1 MNRISCRLAL
11 TVAACL
17 LPATAARAVIV
28 YEAPGR
34 LTSLPV
40 LAGGVQP
47 GWQYVGTA
55 GRFTGIPIGPRAWVT
70 ATHLNTTTATLDYAN
85 AGTTGTIA
93 YASTRAATSG
103 DLAVMV
109 LNADQPDFTAWA
121 PVWST
126 TNNLFVAQ
134 DVYMYG
140 RGVLRGADV
149 LLSGTQTGWSWG
161 VDEGNSTP
169 LSYGTNELDYLV
181 SDAGSILLAMQF
193 DQPTEQNGLPGTEA
207 ALAYGDSAG
216 AIFSFNTNTSRWEL
230 LGVNYGVDVVRPAP
244 NADYL
249 RAALYDTRGYYVYG
263 GPNNNQLISGTAPI
277 PTVSYATSIPHKYEF
292 LAPYIPVPEPRGSAL
307 LASAAGLLAVA
318 RCRRRISFRALTLP

>member
-1 MNRISCRLAL
+1 MNRVLCRLAL
-11 TVAACL
+11 AVAAGL
-17 LPATAARAVIV
+17 LPAAAARAVIV

-40 LAGGVQP
+40 LAGGVKP
-47 GWQYVGTA
+47 GWQYVGTTT
-55 GRFTGIPIGPRAWVT
+55 RFTGIPIGPRAWVT
-70 ATHLNTTTATLDYAN
+70 AAHLNTASATLDYAN

-103 DLAVMV
+103 DIAVMV
-109 LNADQPDFTAWA
+109 LDDGQPSFTAWA
-121 PVWST
+121 PLWSST
-126 TNNLFVAQ
+126 STLAIGQ
-134 DVYMYG
+134 DVYIYG
-140 RGVLRGADV
+140 RSAPRGADV
-149 LLSGTQTGWSWG
+149 LLSGTPTGWSWG

-193 DQPTEQNGLPGTEA
+193 DQPTVQNGLPGTEA

-230 LGVNYGVDVVRPAP
+230 LGVNFGTDVVRPAP

-249 RAALYDTRGYYVYG
+249 RAVLYDTRGYYVYG
-263 GPNNNQLISGTAPI
+263 GPDNNQLISGTAPI
-277 PTVSYATSIPHKYEF
+277 PTVSYATSIPHKYSF
-292 LAPYIPVPEPRGSAL
+292 LVPYIPVPEPQGMAL

-318 RCRRRISFRALTLP
+318 RCRRRIFQSLTLP